1 LNRNYSTKKSV
12 MEYVP
17 VSTTQNIDLEYRIAG
32 VGDRILAFAFDMLI
46 LASWYILWGTLLVRP
61 MGFKLWQLVFIMP
74 PVFYS
79 LLTELLLN
87 GQTFGKMLLKIKV
100 TPLDGSELSLGTCLI
115 RWLLRIIDIWI
126 MWGTIAV
133 ISILVSK
140 KAQRLGDMATNTTAV
155 KMSNKNLFEQTT
167 FVEVPEDYTIVYPQS
182 ANISDE
188 EAATIKEVLHFVAET
203 NDTGG
208 SIEYHPMQLKLQNA
222 LKQKLGIE
230 QIKGSA
236 KKFLEDLLR
245 DFNHIH
251 R

>member
-1 LNRNYSTKKSV
+1 

-17 VSTTQNIDLEYRIAG
+17 ISTTQNIDLEYKIAG
-32 VGDRILAFAFDMLI
+32 VGDRILAFAFDMLV
-46 LASWYILWGTLLVRP
+46 LASWFILWGVLLVRP
-61 MGFKLWQLVFIMP
+61 LGFKPWQLVFVLP
-74 PVFYS
+74 PMLYS
-79 LLTELLLN
+79 LLTELLLG

-115 RWLLRIIDIWI
+115 RWMLRIIDIWI
-126 MWGTIAV
+126 MWGTIAI

-155 KMSNKNLFEQTT
+155 KISNKNLFHETT
-167 FVEVPEDYTIVYPQS
+167 YTEVPQDYTTVYPQS
-182 ANISDE
+182 VNICDE
-188 EAATIKEVLHFVAET
+188 DAATIKEVLNFVEEQ

-222 LKQKLGIE
+222 LKQKLVINRVN
-230 QIKGSA
+230 GSS
-236 KKFLEDLLR
+236 KRFLEDLLR

-251 R
+251 K

>member
-1 LNRNYSTKKSV
+1 

-32 VGDRILAFAFDMLI
+32 VGDRILAFAFDLLI
-46 LASWYILWGTLLVRP
+46 LASWYILWALLLVRP
-61 MGFKLWQLVFIMP
+61 MGFKPWQLVFVLP
-74 PVFYS
+74 PVLYS

-100 TPLDGSELSLGTCLI
+100 TPLDGSELTLGTCLI

-155 KMSNKNLFEQTT
+155 KISNKNLFAQTT
-167 FVEVPEDYTIVYPQS
+167 FVEVPQNYTSVYPQS
-182 ANISDE
+182 IKISDE
-188 EAATIKEVLHFVAET
+188 DAATIKEVLNFVEET
-203 NDTGG
+203 NNTGG

-222 LKQKLGIE
+222 LKQKLGIDRVN
-230 QIKGSA
+230 GSA
-236 KKFLEDLLR
+236 KIFLEDLLR
-245 DFNHIH
+245 DFNHLH
-251 R
+251 Q